1 MVVLDQ
7 NLQIEW
13 MHACPPDKLIA
24 KKILVSELKYHVINV
39 VGAAANN
46 MIIPWLVCSD
56 VKWGAEMQEGTAC
69 QFAYN
74 ELQYYCCTG
83 GAVQLSPTTTHIFNT
98 FQEGLPHG
106 Q

>member
-1 MVVLDQ
+1 
-7 NLQIEW
+7 
-13 MHACPPDKLIA
+13 
-24 KKILVSELKYHVINV
+24 V

-56 VKWGAEMQEGTAC
+56 VKWGAEMQEGTVC
-69 QFAYN
+69 QSAYN

-83 GAVQLSPTTTHIFNT
+83 GAVQLLPSTAHIFNT
-98 FQEGLPHG
+98 FQEGMPHG